1 MKTEGGYPGHPYWVR
16 LRESALPP
24 FARAGVFA
32 RIRVMGV
39 DQNVVQ
45 ELIELVR
52 IDSRLKLKRM
62 LLHSKP
68 DVVFLF
74 SRGQSCA

>member
-39 DQNVVQ
+39 DQNVSIGDERVHY
-45 ELIELVR
+45 LDIFFR
-52 IDSRLKLKRM
+52 NSSASR
-62 LLHSKP
+62 S
-68 DVVFLF
+68 
-74 SRGQSCA
+74 SRS